1 MHAMD
6 EIHDR
11 MESPADRMLRIA
23 GARSNYLVLPLFAF
37 ANAGVVIEP
46 GVVAGHEPLM
56 LAITLALVLGK
67 PAGMFG
73 FSALA
78 VRLGLA
84 TKPDAYSWPQVLG
97 AGALSGIGFPMS
109 LMMPPEAFKIGKDSG
124 RERV

>member
-1 MHAMD
+1 
-6 EIHDR
+6 
-11 MESPADRMLRIA
+11 MLCIA

-37 ANAGVVIEP
+37 ANACVVIEP

-97 AGALSGIGFPMS
+97 AGALSGIGFTMS
-109 LMMPPEAFKIGKDSG
+109 LLIAHEAFTAPPAFCAAKMRVDRKIVVVGKG
-124 RERV
+124 VKER

>member
-67 PAGMFG
+67 PAGMLG

-84 TKPDAYSWPQVLG
+84 TQPDAYSWPQVLG
-97 AGALSGIGFPMS
+97 AGALAGIGFPMS
-109 LMMPPEAFKIGKDSG
+109 DRQSVVEGQSVSV
-124 RERV
+124 R